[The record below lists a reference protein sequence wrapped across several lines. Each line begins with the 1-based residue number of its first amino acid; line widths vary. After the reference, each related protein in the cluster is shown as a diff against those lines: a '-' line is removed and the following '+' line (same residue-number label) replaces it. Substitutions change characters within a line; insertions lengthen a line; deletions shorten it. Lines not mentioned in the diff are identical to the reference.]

1 MFRINNENIT
11 FFSSPS
17 ALLNS
22 LTLITA
28 LGNVKSVSRNQK
40 KNWILDV
47 ISLVHF
53 WTNEQPMLRSRV
65 SNRTNG
71 DTVSMLGLAA
81 PSIPML
87 AKISSTSAVTSRRKV
102 RQSLEIRRKD
112 HDQDC
117 FPECFHFLKKK
128 EEII

>member
-65 SNRTNG
+65 SIRTNG
-71 DTVSMLGLAA
+71 DTVSMLG
-81 PSIPML
+81 
-87 AKISSTSAVTSRRKV
+87 
-102 RQSLEIRRKD
+102 
-112 HDQDC
+112 
-117 FPECFHFLKKK
+117 
-128 EEII
+128 